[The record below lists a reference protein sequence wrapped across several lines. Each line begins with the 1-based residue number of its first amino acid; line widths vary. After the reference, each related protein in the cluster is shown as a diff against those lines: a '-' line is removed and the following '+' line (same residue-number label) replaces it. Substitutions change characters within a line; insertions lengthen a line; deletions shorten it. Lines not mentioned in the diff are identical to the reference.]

1 MISQES
7 LRLNHKTEGVKMN
20 IKDKLKEFEEQ
31 VSVIKD
37 PELRKTAFEKLMD
50 SLSGH
55 KRVKT
60 KSKKTKGTKKGKELK
75 GGRPGPKA
83 ILIEELNSGY
93 FNDPKVVSEIPKYLK
108 HKTGHTY
115 KQKELSVSL
124 LRMLRDGKLTRNKKE
139 KGKYEWKKA

>member
-1 MISQES
+1 MD
-7 LRLNHKTEGVKMN
+7 M
-20 IKDKLKEFEEQ
+20 KDKLKEIEEQ
-31 VSVIKD
+31 VSVIKN
-37 PELRKTAFEKLMD
+37 PELRKIAFQKLMD
-50 SLSGH
+50 SLSSQ
-55 KRVKT
+55 KKAKA
-60 KSKKTKGTKKGKELK
+60 KSKKTKDTKKGKELK

-83 ILIEELNSGY
+83 ILIEQLNSGY

-115 KQKELSVSL
+115 KQKELSTSL